1 MATLSSDVP
10 PPEAEA
16 LLQDLLKAQEAGNF
30 PAFIALGNDKF
41 QTLRKQIFD
50 RGPLALAERRKAG
63 NWKLVYMTEIK
74 NRPSRQ
80 YLWKMIFSDE
90 DEALVQL
97 WMDEQG
103 KAAGF
108 LLTGITVST

>member
-1 MATLSSDVP
+1 MATLPTDVP

-16 LLQDLLKAQEAGNF
+16 LLHNLLTAQEAGNF

-41 QTLRKQIFD
+41 QTLRKEVFD
-50 RGPLALAERRKAG
+50 RASKAFAERRNTG
-63 NWKLVYMTEIK
+63 ECSLTYMTKIK
-74 NRPSRQ
+74 NRPARQ
-80 YLWKMIFSDE
+80 YLWKMSFTDE

-97 WMDEQG
+97 WMDDQG

-108 LLTGITVST
+108 LLTGITACA